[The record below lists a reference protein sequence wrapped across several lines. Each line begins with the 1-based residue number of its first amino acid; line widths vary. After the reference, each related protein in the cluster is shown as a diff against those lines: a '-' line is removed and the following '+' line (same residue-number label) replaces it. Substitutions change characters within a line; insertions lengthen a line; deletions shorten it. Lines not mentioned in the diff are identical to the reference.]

1 MNNKAL
7 PTSWVIS
14 ANGHPDF
21 PLQNLPLGIFSI
33 AGDTPRGGVA
43 IGDQVLDIQAA
54 LEMGLFEGKAAVAAE
69 TASGSSL
76 NAFFSLTQQTR
87 QAFRSA
93 VANLLDAGSPHK
105 QRLEQSAD
113 TLLHPQDICTMH
125 LPASIGDYTDFYV
138 GIHHANNVGK
148 LFRPD
153 NPLLPNYKYV
163 PIGYHGRASSVC
175 VSGTPVRR
183 PNGQTCPPGSESPI
197 FGACKRLDFELELGI
212 WIGEGNELG
221 QPVSISD
228 APGHIAGLCL
238 LNDWSA
244 RDIQA
249 WEYQPLGPFL
259 SKSFASTVSPWV
271 ITTEALEPFRKPQA
285 PRPEGDPEPLPYL
298 LDRQDQQQ
306 GAFDIQMEVL
316 LCSEQMRQSN
326 IPPVCI
332 ASSNSLHMYWSVAQM
347 ITHHTV
353 GGCNLRPGDLLGS
366 GTISGPEKSQFGSL
380 LELTQ
385 GGKSSIELPSG
396 ETRTFLEDGD
406 EVILTARCHKAGYS
420 SIGFG
425 HCQGVIQKAI

>member
-1 MNNKAL
+1 MNNETL
-7 PTSWVIS
+7 PTSWVTS

-33 AGDTPRGGVA
+33 EGDTPRGGVA
-43 IGDQVLDIQAA
+43 IGDQVFDIRSAQT
-54 LEMGLFEGKAAVAAE
+54 LGLFEGEAAVAAE
-69 TASGSSL
+69 AVSETSL
-76 NAFFSLTQQTR
+76 NHFFSLAPQTR
-87 QAFRSA
+87 QAFRA
-93 VANLLDAGSPHK
+93 ALTDLLDARSTQK
-105 QRLEQSAD
+105 ERLEQSVD
-113 TLLHPQDICTMH
+113 VLLHPHDVCTMH

-153 NPLLPNYKYV
+153 NPLLPNYKHV

-175 VSGTPVRR
+175 VSGTAVRR
-183 PNGQTCPPGSESPI
+183 PNGQTCPPGSESPM
-197 FGACKRLDFELELGI
+197 FGPSKRMDFELELGI

-221 QPVSISD
+221 HPISIN
-228 APGHIAGLCL
+228 AARKHVAGLCL

-271 ITTEALEPFRKPQA
+271 ITIEALEPFSCPQ
-285 PRPEGDPEPLPYL
+285 PTRPEGDPAPLPYL
-298 LDRQDQQQ
+298 LDSQDQQH
-306 GAFDIQMEVL
+306 GAFDIRMEVL
-316 LCSEQMRQSN
+316 LCSEQMRKNN
-326 IPPVCI
+326 IPPVSI
-332 ASSNSLHMYWSVAQM
+332 ASSNSLHMYWSIAQM
-347 ITHHTV
+347 IAHHTV

-366 GTISGPEKSQFGSL
+366 GTISGPEQNQYGSM

-385 GGKSSIELPSG
+385 GGKASIELPSG
-396 ETRTFLEDGD
+396 ETRKFLEDGD
-406 EVILTARCHKAGYS
+406 EVILTARCYKVGYP

-425 HCQGVIQKAI
+425 SCKGIVHKAI